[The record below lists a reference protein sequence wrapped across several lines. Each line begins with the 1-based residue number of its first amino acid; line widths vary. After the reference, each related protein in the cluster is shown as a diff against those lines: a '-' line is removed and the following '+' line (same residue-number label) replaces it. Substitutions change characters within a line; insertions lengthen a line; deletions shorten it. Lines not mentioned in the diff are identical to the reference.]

1 MNKLDFIEELCATF
15 GQPAGNRTDKQIA
28 HYKAIIADTAS
39 KYKSYA
45 LEKALVT
52 LRSKDRGQYA
62 SRFPAHD
69 EINKALNSSVKVPEV
84 KHLGPSDAMIFNYLR
99 TTPQG
104 KKAMHEGY
112 AFDLYNACIQLKCLL
127 NTYQAEDQGQR
138 TMGTRQWIRDNIERI
153 KACNALP
160 CKADTF
166 LNPEKR
172 EEDFQRKVKA

>member
-39 KYKSYA
+39 NYQSQA
-45 LEKALVT
+45 LEKAIVK
-52 LRSKDRGQYA
+52 LRATDRGQYA

-69 EINKALNSSVKVPEV
+69 EIRNALSNSVKVTV
-84 KHLGPSDAMIFNYLR
+84 TKQLGPSDAKIFDYLR
-99 TTPQG
+99 NTPQG
-104 KKAMHEGY
+104 KNAMHEGY
-112 AFDLYNACIQLKCLL
+112 ACDLYNACIQLKCLL
-127 NTYQAEDQGQR
+127 NLYQAEDQGKR
-138 TMGTRQWIRDNIERI
+138 TMQARAWIRDNIERI
-153 KACNALP
+153 QSNPLLSNLQ
-160 CKADTF
+160 TF